1 MDELSN
7 GTTANTTQTAEHNGG
22 KMKMMTHNE
31 LKKREELFTESRVHH
46 AAIVHEDML
55 IYSSLLE
62 C

>member
-1 MDELSN
+1 MDKLSN
-7 GTTANTTQTAEHNGG
+7 GTTTDATQTAEHNRG
-22 KMKMMTHNE
+22 KMKMNHNE
-31 LKKREELFTESRVHH
+31 LKKHKELLTESRVHH